1 MPWPTVCLGNDRTR
15 CPSEWAFLSVGQMTK
30 CAMETT
36 LTDRCGA
43 PLDLTQYGAIHLVT
57 RAQYGEAHFYFD
69 KVCEKLAGQG
79 GVRATFLPS
88 DLALPGI
95 FLAQFD
101 LHAPTGTDV
110 VAFIR
115 CYFEVVE
122 SLDHQR
128 GGPRGISMAEV
139 RMAIYDR
146 CSSDNF
152 LLDQVEFSDS
162 QIAWAIRRGVDMWNE
177 IPPPV
182 GCFRVDNFPYRYY
195 HVNCAAGELMRMAA
209 RNYMRNT
216 LQYSASNLQVADKQK
231 AEEYEKIGKD
241 LIEEYKGWLLLE
253 KRRINC
259 GLAMGNTSIPA
270 YGPQRYYMR

>member
-1 MPWPTVCLGNDRTR
+1 
-15 CPSEWAFLSVGQMTK
+15 MTK
-30 CAMETT
+30 CQMETT
-36 LTDRCGA
+36 LTDKCGA
-43 PLDLTQYGAIHLVT
+43 PLDLGDYGDIHLIT
-57 RAQYGEAHFYFD
+57 RDQYGEGHLYFD
-69 KVCEKLAGQG
+69 KLCEKLAAKGR
-79 GVRATFLPS
+79 VRASFMPK
-88 DLALPGI
+88 DLHRPGI

-101 LHAPTGTDV
+101 LREKGGSAV
-110 VAFIR
+110 VKFIP
-115 CYFEVVE
+115 CYFEVTE

-128 GGPRGISMAEV
+128 GGPKGLTMAEV

-162 QIAWAIRRGVDMWNE
+162 QIAWAMRRAIDMWNE

-231 AEEYEKIGKD
+231 AAEYEKTGKD